1 MLLDGKTAIV
11 YGGAG
16 SIGSA
21 VARGFATEGASVHL
35 VGRTEEPVRRVTD
48 EIVAAG
54 GRAEYAVFD
63 VMDSAA
69 VDRHADDVVAA
80 TGRLDISFTAIS
92 DNDVQGT
99 AMAEMDV
106 DDYLAP
112 VITNV
117 RSKFNTARAAARH
130 MKPQGGGVLLYFGG
144 APNRAPFT
152 DYYIG
157 GVLAA
162 FEAVEAMRR
171 QLSSELG
178 RHGIRVVTL
187 RTGGIAESLP
197 ADFEGRDAI
206 VEAFAN
212 DSLLGRGAT
221 LADVAGV
228 AAFVASD
235 RAGSMTAATV
245 NVSCGALVD

>member
-1 MLLDGKTAIV
+1 
-11 YGGAG
+11 
-16 SIGSA
+16 
-21 VARGFATEGASVHL
+21 
-35 VGRTEEPVRRVTD
+35 
-48 EIVAAG
+48 
-54 GRAEYAVFD
+54 
-63 VMDSAA
+63 MDAAA

-117 RSKFNTARAAARH
+117 RSKFITARAAARH

-157 GVLAA
+157 GVLTALRGGRGDA
-162 FEAVEAMRR
+162 PTAVQRTGSPR
-171 QLSSELG
+171 HPGGHPTDG
-178 RHGIRVVTL
+178 RHR
-187 RTGGIAESLP
+187 R
-197 ADFEGRDAI
+197 
-206 VEAFAN
+206 
-212 DSLLGRGAT
+212 
-221 LADVAGV
+221 V
-228 AAFVASD
+228 AAGRLRGSRRD
-235 RAGSMTAATV
+235 RRG
-245 NVSCGALVD
+245 LR